1 MSYDEAIAYV
11 KDVLDTWIAWQGHH
25 QGLTEALK
33 IIIQHI
39 ETEETTSEPKKHT
52 TRDTSS

>member
-11 KDVLDTWIAWQGHH
+11 KDVLDTWTAWQGHH

-39 ETEETTSEPKKHT
+39 ETEETTSEPKEHT
-52 TRDTSS
+52 GRDTSS